1 MGKDNF
7 LLPKGKYR
15 SIQHMNDDE
24 AGKLFKAVYCY
35 AVTGEPD
42 TREIFGDRFLCT
54 AFEEI
59 KDYID
64 SNEERYKERCE
75 VNRENGKKGGR
86 PPKIEE

>member
-15 SIQHMNDDE
+15 SFQSMDDSE
-24 AGKLFKAVYCY
+24 AGKLIKAIYSY

-42 TREIFGDRFLCT
+42 TREIFADRFLCAT
-54 AFEEI
+54 FEEI

-64 SNEERYKERCE
+64 SNEEKYKDRCE
-75 VNRENGKKGGR
+75 TNRENGKKGGR
-86 PPKIEE
+86 PPKPEE